1 MATRGKTRQLTPD
14 DPFNGL
20 GGSLLLH
27 ATTLALLVGWAIFT
41 RSGRTWGSPSATPST
56 ISATMVSSL
65 PLPPKVIPQTENV
78 LATETPS
85 PAPIQAAPKTV
96 AAPQPDAIPI
106 PAPQAKPARQ
116 AARTTPPP
124 PLHPQPT
131 QVKPTQVQ
139 SGEAAANIPMSSVQT
154 RAGTVSV
161 NTQDQSFGSRFPWYV
176 QQITQKV
183 AQQWYTNMLDPGA
196 YGHRVYVTFQIA
208 RDGSVSRIQI
218 AQRSGDATLDQTALS
233 AVQHID
239 TFPPLP
245 DAYSGSYLNVTYYFD
260 PPPRQ

>member
-161 NTQDQSFGSRFPWYV
+161 T
-176 QQITQKV
+176 K
-183 AQQWYTNMLDPGA
+183 LDLSDV
-196 YGHRVYVTFQIA
+196 HIRVYGDTAVVTSVADLVGSNGDSDISGKYRYTRVYA
-208 RDGSVSRIQI
+208 RRRGGWKIVSFEASRVNDVD
-218 AQRSGDATLDQTALS
+218 RRTKLKHKLTGES
-233 AVQHID
+233 
-239 TFPPLP
+239 
-245 DAYSGSYLNVTYYFD
+245 
-260 PPPRQ
+260 